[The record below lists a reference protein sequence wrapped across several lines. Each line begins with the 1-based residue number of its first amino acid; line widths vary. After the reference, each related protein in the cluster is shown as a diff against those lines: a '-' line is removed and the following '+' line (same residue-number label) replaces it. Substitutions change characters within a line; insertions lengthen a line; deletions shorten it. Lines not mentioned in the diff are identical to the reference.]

1 MDVSPKSG
9 ATLIVCHICPIYS
22 QSVGWQLYNSVQAP
36 RRPHTPNLTHS
47 ISLPERGDL
56 PREALDYCSL
66 SHNCMSSS
74 TKTADRNSRGYESFP
89 NLQRFFSLSENTPL
103 TSPQRIKEPSHCR
116 GTPRWQNI
124 FIPESELI
132 EDEED
137 EDSDGDNLHKYH
149 EGSSLQLQ
157 GKFNLAQNMATGY
170 STEFSEP
177 FTIKSKTGGSLFSQK
192 ILSCDMIPFSKAKE
206 HKEQGSKSDSCCQDR
221 RDSKGTLILMDCD
234 EQDWGDEDYS
244 KHTLEEPDNR
254 CAQTENLLDCE
265 FFAQNPTDYFTD
277 SSCNSSDGVLVNFS
291 AIYNKTNNAVPATPL
306 NLDSPV
312 HESGTMS
319 QDDSNPIHSWSSHNV
334 DPNCNIY
341 PLDSDGFSS
350 MENADLTMCLQSQA
364 RLTGST
370 QNYYKLVTCDLSSQS
385 SPSPAWSSLTSFSE
399 THSQGSCSPHS
410 EYFLFGQSEGE
421 EKERP
426 KVDQCEHQGDGHIEV
441 KNTRRATRE
450 QSKGTK
456 ERMAY
461 AKTHYSATRVSE
473 HDSCNYIKT
482 PQSQSWIDS
491 QKCSY
496 LSKQGALQKSCP
508 SHLDTDLASPIYR
521 QHATSFAEIAQRK
534 KVNGDSSSVKNSTE
548 GPSGSHFIQK
558 EDASDQNTVSFNPK
572 HNKKM
577 TEYSLSDDSGNQ
589 SNPEGACAS
598 SIEVVR
604 YTKAQRPAS
613 LPIQPFV
620 LQVPSGK
627 QQSKALG
634 SLLNQYISNKY
645 SKPGPSKATC
655 KSKGHSHHMPP
666 SPLGSFSS
674 IHLAATSSDSCSTCT
689 SSPIL
694 PHGHPQCTQTST
706 LLGQIHQ
713 NLELMNRSPHMSPV
727 RARSLESIE
736 HTEESP
742 KACARHTNPNQ
753 KYNWTG
759 KKQAS
764 PLYNLPDQ
772 VPLVQI
778 TPAIRKELLATVP
791 QYASDPSHQDS
802 SPAISSVTSLT
813 SITSLISLPST
824 EQRSLWP
831 FEGASQVCT
840 KEELDTNVHHF
851 FGPKRSPCVM
861 RECHHVD
868 SSSMADRP
876 HELFWLS
883 PEATSEVLS
892 LDLLHKRRMLK
903 GVSLAVDLII
913 AHFRSRRDP
922 EVKIRLENSSLC
934 TSISQLVLKQLCPA
948 IQNILQDGLKA
959 YKLDLIIGQ
968 HRNKL
973 WNVIEAT
980 ARPGSST
987 RMPDSLLSVVKKCSQ
1002 LSSNSMRL
1010 NVFIMDL
1017 LNLRALEFWIRH
1029 LYTCVD
1035 AVMEHYH
1042 QWGFLALAQGPTYR
1056 PLFQEL
1062 LLLLQPL
1069 SLVPFDLHLPSEPH
1083 LQGKQKQKQRV
1094 PLPHLLL
1101 SQSAQ
1106 ILQMSLI
1113 QKNHKSPLGQGDISS
1128 KRVTDGHWL
1137 NQTPTTDC
1145 GIAVSC
1151 SESTLREEEED
1162 TRMENSQMPGSS
1174 PRPQEDKSL
1183 GELHWARLFGS
1194 EVGIVVGSER
1204 AQKNLSGTLRSRRP
1218 SEWLKL
1224 GVSKVDLLAQSVWT
1238 GKWPETLLSGN
1249 HDKGTA
1255 NEEHILNLKSL

>member
-1 MDVSPKSG
+1 
-9 ATLIVCHICPIYS
+9 
-22 QSVGWQLYNSVQAP
+22 
-36 RRPHTPNLTHS
+36 
-47 ISLPERGDL
+47 
-56 PREALDYCSL
+56 
-66 SHNCMSSS
+66 
-74 TKTADRNSRGYESFP
+74 
-89 NLQRFFSLSENTPL
+89 
-103 TSPQRIKEPSHCR
+103 
-116 GTPRWQNI
+116 
-124 FIPESELI
+124 
-132 EDEED
+132 
-137 EDSDGDNLHKYH
+137 
-149 EGSSLQLQ
+149 
-157 GKFNLAQNMATGY
+157 MATGY
-170 STEFSEP
+170 SNEFSEP
-177 FTIKSKTGGSLFSQK
+177 FAIESKTGGSLFSQK
-192 ILSCDMIPFSKAKE
+192 ILSCDIIPFSKAKE
-206 HKEQGSKSDSCCQDR
+206 HKEQGSESDSGCQNNS
-221 RDSKGTLILMDCD
+221 DSKGTPILMDCD

-244 KHTLEEPDNR
+244 KHSLEEPDNR

-265 FFAQNPTDYFTD
+265 CFAQNPTDYFTD

-312 HESGTMS
+312 HVSGAMS
-319 QDDSNPIHSWSSHNV
+319 QDDSNPICSWSSHNI

-341 PLDSDGFSS
+341 PLDSDDFSS
-350 MENADLTMCLQSQA
+350 MEKADLTMCLQSQG
-364 RLTGST
+364 RLAGST

-410 EYFLFGQSEGE
+410 YFLFGQSEGE
-421 EKERP
+421 ERESP
-426 KVDQCEHQGDGHIEV
+426 NVDRCEHQGDGYIEV
-441 KNTRRATRE
+441 KNTRRATRG

-461 AKTHYSATRVSE
+461 ANTHCSATTVSE

-482 PQSQSWIDS
+482 PQSESWIDS
-491 QKCSY
+491 QKCSNF
-496 LSKQGALQKSCP
+496 SKQGPLQKSCP
-508 SHLDTDLASPIYR
+508 SQIDTNLASPIYR
-521 QHATSFAEIAQRK
+521 QHATSFAKITQRK
-534 KVNGDSSSVKNSTE
+534 KGNGDSSSMENSTE

-558 EDASDQNTVSFNPK
+558 EDASEQNNPK

-577 TEYSLSDDSGNQ
+577 TENSLSADSGNQ

-627 QQSKALG
+627 QHSKALG

-655 KSKGHSHHMPP
+655 KSKGQSHHMPP

-674 IHLAATSSDSCSTCT
+674 IHLAATSSDTCSTCT

-694 PHGHPQCTQTST
+694 PHGNPQCTQTST
-706 LLGQIHQ
+706 LLGLIHQ
-713 NLELMNRSPHMSPV
+713 NLDLMNRSPHMSPV
-727 RARSLESIE
+727 RARSPEIIE

-742 KACARHTNPNQ
+742 KACSRHTSPNQ
-753 KYNWTG
+753 KHNWTRTN
-759 KKQAS
+759 QAS
-764 PLYNLPDQ
+764 PQSLTSTNHKQNYLLDK
-772 VPLVQI
+772 VPLVQ
-778 TPAIRKELLATVP
+778 TPPAIGKELLATVS
-791 QYASDPSHQDS
+791 QYASDPSHQGS
-802 SPAISSVTSLT
+802 SHAISSVTSLT

-824 EQRSLWP
+824 EQTSLWP
-831 FEGASQVCT
+831 FEGASQVFT
-840 KEELDTNVHHF
+840 KEELNTNVHHF
-851 FGPKRSPCVM
+851 IGPKTSTSVM

-868 SSSMADRP
+868 SSMADRP
-876 HELFWLS
+876 HEVVWLS

-892 LDLLHKRRMLK
+892 LDLLHKRSMLK
-903 GVSLAVDLII
+903 GVSLAVDLIT
-913 AHFRSRRDP
+913 AHFSSRRDP
-922 EVKIRLENSSLC
+922 EISLHSSLC
-934 TSISQLVLKQLCPA
+934 TSISQRVLKQLCPA

-968 HRNKL
+968 RRNKL
-973 WNVIEAT
+973 WNVVEAT

-987 RMPDSLLSVVKKCSQ
+987 RMPDSLVSVVKKCSQ
-1002 LSSNSMRL
+1002 LSSHSMRL
-1010 NVFIMDL
+1010 NIFIMDL

-1035 AVMEHYH
+1035 VVMEHYH

-1056 PLFQEL
+1056 PMFQEL

-1069 SLVPFDLHLPSEPH
+1069 SLLPFDLHLSSEPH
-1083 LQGKQKQKQRV
+1083 LQGKQKQKQKV

-1113 QKNHKSPLGQGDISS
+1113 QKNNKSPLGQSDDSS

-1137 NQTPTTDC
+1137 NQTPPTDC

-1194 EVGIVVGSER
+1194 GVGTVVGSER
-1204 AQKNLSGTLRSRRP
+1204 DQKNLSGTLRSRRP

-1224 GVSKVDLLAQSVWT
+1224 GASKVDLLAQSVWT

-1249 HDKGTA
+1249 HDKCTA
-1255 NEEHILNLKSL
+1255 NEEHMQKNKKAPE